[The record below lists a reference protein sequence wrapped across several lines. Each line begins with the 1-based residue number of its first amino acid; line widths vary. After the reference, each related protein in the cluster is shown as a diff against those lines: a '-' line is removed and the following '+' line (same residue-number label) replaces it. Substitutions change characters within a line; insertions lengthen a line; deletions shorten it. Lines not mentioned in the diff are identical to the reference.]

1 MRILFISWLFL
12 TLFFQILFGSNT
24 VLISGQC
31 LDDQQSLLLQL
42 KKSLNF
48 SSSSSTKLVLWNQ
61 SSDCCLWDG
70 VTCNTAGRVIGLD
83 LNNESISGGFDDS
96 SSLFSLQ
103 FLQSL
108 NLAFNRFSFTQIPNG
123 FGNLTSLTYLNLS
136 NAGFAGQIPTEFSSM
151 TRLVTL
157 DLSTLFPGIHPLK
170 LENPNL
176 TMFVQN
182 LSELKELRLDGVN
195 ISARGSDWCNAI
207 SSRLP
212 YLLVLSL
219 LNCDLSGPIDPS
231 LLELRSLSV
240 IRLAQNDFSSPVP
253 EFFANFRN
261 LTQLDLSSCNL
272 NGTFPRRII
281 QVTTLQTLDLANN
294 ELLEGSL
301 PEFSPYAS
309 LQNLVLSM
317 TKFSGTLP
325 DSIGNLEMLSRI
337 ELVRCNFS
345 GRIPNSMAG
354 LTQLVYL
361 DFSSNNFTGSI
372 PSFSLSKNLT
382 NIDLSRND
390 LTGEIP
396 SSHWEGLQSL
406 VNLNLGYNSLN
417 GSIPVSLFSLPSLQ
431 KIQLSNN
438 KFAGQFNDILNV
450 SSHKLDTLD
459 LSSNNLTGPIPKFV
473 FQLQGLKILSLSSND
488 FDGSI
493 KLSMIENFKNLT
505 TLDLSYNN
513 LSVDATMSN
522 FSGSSFPQ
530 ISTLKLASCNLNV
543 FPNLKNQ
550 SKLSYLDLSKN
561 QIHGKIPNWVW
572 NIGNGLPGYLNL
584 SYNML
589 VEFEGPFPLVAAN
602 LSILDLHSNFLQG
615 RNCFDEYIDKFVLMI
630 LQTLG
635 FIYISCDDVKVEV
648 EETIEEPRDD
658 SEDADDDEDEDEMED
673 KTFHGRYC
681 VFCSKLDISRKKAI
695 HNPKCDCHDSPPTSF
710 SKLDISR
717 KKAIHNPKCDC
728 HDSPPTSFSSSSSS
742 SSL

>member
-1 MRILFISWLFL
+1 MRILFISWLFF

-31 LDDQQSLLLQL
+31 LNDQQSLLLQL

-83 LNNESISGGFDDS
+83 LNNESISGGFDEL

-108 NLAFNRFSFTQIPNG
+108 NLAFNRFNFTQIPNG

-176 TMFVQN
+176 TMFLQN

-261 LTQLDLSSCNL
+261 LTELDLNSCNL

-281 QVTTLQTLDLANN
+281 QVTTLRTLDLANN

-301 PEFSPYAS
+301 PEFSPNAA

-345 GRIPNSMAG
+345 GP
-354 LTQLVYL
+354 
-361 DFSSNNFTGSI
+361 I

-382 NIDLSRND
+382 NIDVSHND

-431 KIQLSNN
+431 KIKLSNN

-473 FQLQGLKILSLSSND
+473 FHLQGLKILSLSSND

-493 KLSMIENFKNLT
+493 KLSVIENFKNLT

-513 LSVDATMSN
+513 LSVDAT
-522 FSGSSFPQ
+522 
-530 ISTLKLASCNLNV
+530 I
-543 FPNLKNQ
+543 
-550 SKLSYLDLSKN
+550 
-561 QIHGKIPNWVW
+561 
-572 NIGNGLPGYLNL
+572 
-584 SYNML
+584 
-589 VEFEGPFPLVAAN
+589 
-602 LSILDLHSNFLQG
+602 
-615 RNCFDEYIDKFVLMI
+615 
-630 LQTLG
+630 
-635 FIYISCDDVKVEV
+635 EV

-658 SEDADDDEDEDEMED
+658 SEDPDDDEDEDEMED
-673 KTFHGRYC
+673 KTFHGRYG
-681 VFCSKLDISRKKAI
+681 
-695 HNPKCDCHDSPPTSF
+695 
-710 SKLDISR
+710 
-717 KKAIHNPKCDC
+717 
-728 HDSPPTSFSSSSSS
+728 
-742 SSL
+742 